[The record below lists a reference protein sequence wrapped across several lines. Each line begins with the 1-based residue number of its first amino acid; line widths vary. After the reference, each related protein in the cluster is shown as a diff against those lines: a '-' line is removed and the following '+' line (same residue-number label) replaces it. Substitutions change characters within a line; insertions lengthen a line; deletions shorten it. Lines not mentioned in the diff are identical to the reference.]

1 MFMADNKL
9 AIDGAAPTVSES
21 IPSWP
26 IDDPE
31 VGRSIVAAIESG
43 AWGRYE
49 AEYTERL
56 AQRLADMFSAQHCL
70 LCCSG
75 TIAVELALRGLGV
88 SADDEVILG
97 GYDFPGNFRAIEAI
111 GAFPVLVDLV
121 RDGWV
126 IDPEEVESAVTPK
139 TRAIIVSHLH
149 GQLADIEAVR
159 EICEPRGIGL
169 VEDACQVPGASL
181 NGVPVGSFGDVAAL
195 SFGGSK
201 LLTSGRGGALLT
213 NSSDIY
219 QRARIFNS
227 RGNEAFPLSQLQAAA
242 LLPQLDRLDERN
254 GLRNRNAERL
264 IDATRDNPLLRPLG
278 QCVSATSL
286 HTAYYKLP
294 WLLDDINTDWTRPD
308 FLRAIQLEGVPID
321 MGFRGFTR
329 RTARRCRA
337 TGPLLNSRV
346 AAQQTVLL
354 HHPALL
360 GGDRLIDQI
369 IEALAKFVR

>member
-1 MFMADNKL
+1 MFMADSKL
-9 AIDGAAPTVSES
+9 AIDGAPPSVSES

-26 IDDPE
+26 INDPE
-31 VGRSIVAAIESG
+31 VVQSLTLAIETG
-43 AWGRYE
+43 AWGKYE

-56 AQRLADMFSAQHCL
+56 ADRLAQRFSVQHSL

-88 SADDEVILG
+88 SADDEVILA
-97 GYDFPGNFRAIEAI
+97 GYDFPGNFRAVEAI
-111 GAFPVLVDLV
+111 GAFPVLVDLI

-126 IDPEEVESAVTPK
+126 IDPEGIESAVTPQTK
-139 TRAIIVSHLH
+139 AIIVSHLH
-149 GQLADIEAVR
+149 GQLADIEAIR
-159 EICEPRGIGL
+159 EICEPQGIGL

-181 NGVPVGSFGDVAAL
+181 NGAPIGSLGDVAAL

-201 LLTSGRGGALLT
+201 LLTAGRGGALLT

-242 LLPQLDRLDERN
+242 VLPQLDRLDERN
-254 GLRNRNAERL
+254 DVRNRNAERL
-264 IDATRDNPLLRPLG
+264 IDATSDSPLLRPLR

-308 FLRAIQLEGVPID
+308 FVRAVQAEGVPID

-360 GGDRLIDQI
+360 GSDRLIDQI
-369 IEALAKFVR
+369 IEALSKFTV